1 MKVYHQRRLFNMEG
15 RVAVDATQIVWKA
28 YQTYQDGTV
37 VEWIGAEAEC
47 SAIPFSVHLSSPH
60 YCDDLQT

>member
-1 MKVYHQRRLFNMEG
+1 MEG

-28 YQTYQDGTV
+28 YQTYEDGTV

-47 SAIPFSVHLSSPH
+47 SAIPLFNSLFFSSL
-60 YCDDLQT
+60 L